1 MMKTKYIAVASAL
14 IAIAYFVL
22 SEAALR
28 KSVTELGSLY
38 FTVPVSLSIF
48 MLPTGFAVLSRNSRI
63 GEARKRVS
71 DLLRDLS
78 EYTMY
83 GTPLS
88 EAVLQVSRNDYGS
101 LNPEVRS
108 LVSSISVGTPVEE
121 ALRHFGSSLED
132 PEIQRFGIILQ
143 KSGESGS
150 NTSDVIALVS
160 RFSSQMQLLNDER
173 NVEMKN
179 YNLILIIS
187 FAVFL
192 IVMLVIDV
200 RFFNAINVQSTTSS
214 FLFQTAGARVLKHI
228 FDAGIYIEALG
239 IGFIIGLI
247 RSRSVVSGFMETGA
261 MLLVSALILFI
272 TGGL

>member
-1 MMKTKYIAVASAL
+1 MISTRYAAL
-14 IAIAYFVL
+14 LFGIVSIAYFSVSVL
-22 SEAALR
+22 VIGKVDAN
-28 KSVTELGSLY
+28 LGNLA
-38 FTVPVSLSIF
+38 FAVPVALAVF
-48 MLPTGFAVLSRNSRI
+48 MVPTGFARRTRNSRI
-63 GEARKRVS
+63 ADARKRVS
-71 DLLRDLS
+71 DFLRDLS

-88 EAVLQVSRNDYGS
+88 EAVILVSRNDYGA

-108 LVSSISVGTPVEE
+108 LVSSVSVGTPVEE
-121 ALRHFGSSLED
+121 ALRHFGDNLQD

-173 NVEMKN
+173 NAEMKN
-179 YNLILIIS
+179 YNLILMVS

-200 RFFNAINVQSTTSS
+200 RFFNAIHIQNTGG
-214 FLFQTAGARVLKHI
+214 FLFQSAGAGVLKNI
-228 FDAGIYIEALG
+228 FNTGIYVEAAG

-247 RSRSVVSGFMETGA
+247 KDRNLVTGFMETGA
-261 MLLVSALILFI
+261 MLFVSAIILLIAGAL
-272 TGGL
+272 

>member
-1 MMKTKYIAVASAL
+1 MMNSRYVTGLSAL
-14 IAIAYFVL
+14 IAVAYFAFSVSVL
-22 SEAALR
+22 GHFGHYLISP
-28 KSVTELGSLY
+28 Y
-38 FTVPVSLSIF
+38 FTIPVALSIF
-48 MLPTGFAVLSRNSRI
+48 MVPTGYARRSRNSKI
-63 GEARKRVS
+63 ADARKRVS
-71 DLLRDLS
+71 DFLRDLS

-88 EAVLQVSRNDYGS
+88 EAVLLVSKNDYGA

-108 LVSSISVGTPVEE
+108 LVSSVSVGTPVEE
-121 ALRHFGSSLED
+121 ALRHFGDSLND

-160 RFSSQMQLLNDER
+160 RFSSQMQLLNEER
-173 NVEMKN
+173 NAEMKN
-179 YNLILIIS
+179 YNLILLIS

-200 RFFNAINVQSTTSS
+200 RFFDAIHLQNASG
-214 FLFQTAGARVLKHI
+214 FLFQSAGPRVLKHI
-228 FDAGIYIEALG
+228 FNTGIYVEAAG

-247 RSRSVVSGFMETGA
+247 RDRNLVTGFMETGA
-261 MLLVSALILFI
+261 MLFASAIILLISGAI
-272 TGGL
+272 

>member
-1 MMKTKYIAVASAL
+1 MMGTRYIAILSAIIAAIYLTFSETVLGRVNAS
-14 IAIAYFVL
+14 
-22 SEAALR
+22 
-28 KSVTELGSLY
+28 LGTPFFS
-38 FTVPVSLSIF
+38 VPVALAVF
-48 MLPTGFAVLSRNSRI
+48 MVPTGFARRSRNSKI
-63 GEARKRVS
+63 ENARKRIS
-71 DLLRDLS
+71 DFLRDLS

-88 EAVLQVSRNDYGS
+88 EAVLLVSRNDYGA

-108 LVSSISVGTPVEE
+108 LVSSVSVGTPVEE
-121 ALRHFGSSLED
+121 ALRHFGDSLKD

-160 RFSSQMQLLNDER
+160 RFSSQMQLLNEER
-173 NVEMKN
+173 NAEMKN
-179 YNLILIIS
+179 YNLILMIS

-200 RFFNAINVQSTTSS
+200 RFFNAIHIQNSTTG
-214 FLFQTAGARVLKHI
+214 FLFQSAGARVLKNI
-228 FDAGIYIEALG
+228 FNTGIYVEAAG

-247 RSRSVVSGFMETGA
+247 RDRNLVTGFMETGA
-261 MLLVSALILFI
+261 MLFVSAIILFI
-272 TGGL
+272 AGAI